1 MSDSDLIKTLSE
13 LYLHY
18 ELQNQVKQNE
28 EENKSPRI
36 LYSKYVSD

>member
-1 MSDSDLIKTLSE
+1 MNDSELIKTLSA

-18 ELQNQVKQNE
+18 ELQNQVKLNE

-36 LYSKYVSD
+36 LYSKFVGD